1 MAAFKFR
8 LQKVLDYKQQVE
20 DTKKQE
26 LFRLMKIFYEE
37 EKILHGFHEL
47 LLKKLSEFE
56 EKQQGVLDVLE
67 LLFYSGFIARLNDD
81 IDRQREKLKQLAKQ
95 IEQKREEVISASK
108 ERRIMEKLR
117 EKKYGEFMKEESRR
131 EQKFLDEIGNNAYVR
146 NMEGR

>member
-1 MAAFKFR
+1 MASFKFR

-26 LFRLMKIFYEE
+26 LFHLMKIFHEE
-37 EKILHGFHEL
+37 EKVLIKLHEL

-56 EKQQGVLDVLE
+56 EKQQGELDILE
-67 LLFYSGFIARLNDD
+67 LLFYSGYISRLNGE
-81 IDRQREKLKQLAKQ
+81 IEQQREKLKEIARQ
-95 IEQKREEVISASK
+95 ITQKREEVIAASK

-117 EKKYGEFMKEESRR
+117 EKKYKEFMKEESRR
-131 EQKFLDEIGNNAYVR
+131 EQKFLDEIGNNAFVR

>member
-1 MAAFKFR
+1 MATFRFR

-26 LFRLMKIFYEE
+26 LFHLMKIFHEE
-37 EKILHGFHEL
+37 EKVLRGLHEL

-56 EKQQGVLDVLE
+56 EKQQGELDILE
-67 LLFYSGFIARLNDD
+67 LLFYSGFISRLNGE
-81 IDRQREKLKQLAKQ
+81 IELQREKLRQLALQ
-95 IEQKREEVISASK
+95 IEQKRGEVIAASK

-117 EKKYGEFMKEESRR
+117 DKKYKEFMKEESRR
-131 EQKFLDEIGNNAYVR
+131 EQKFLDEIGNNAFVR